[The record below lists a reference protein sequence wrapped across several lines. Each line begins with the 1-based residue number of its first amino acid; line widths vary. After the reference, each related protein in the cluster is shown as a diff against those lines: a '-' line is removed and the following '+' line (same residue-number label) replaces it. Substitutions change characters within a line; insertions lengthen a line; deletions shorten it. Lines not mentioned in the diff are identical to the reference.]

1 MSALSG
7 TVAPGGPQTIARYQ
21 MGQGRYAVE
30 RLRDNLLVQFAAV
43 SFVMLA
49 GIALVLAF
57 ALSGKIRSRAV
68 DDLVEEP
75 IRTSSGRLLE
85 AISSSDF
92 DAPMSGDRYDRFG
105 EFVQRYVLSDRT
117 PRVKLWSR
125 DGTIIY
131 SDDAEAVGTTYPGK
145 EDLAK
150 ALAGGT
156 PVKIVTPSGDSAP
169 GSGSPR
175 RLMEVYASVTLPGE
189 PGPIGV
195 LEIDQEYDPTGR
207 FISDLRRWVIAAVVG
222 GFAIIYGF
230 LVLVVWRGWKTI
242 K

>member
-1 MSALSG
+1 
-7 TVAPGGPQTIARYQ
+7 

-68 DDLVEEP
+68 DDLVEEA

-131 SDDAEAVGTTYPGK
+131 SDDAEAVGTTYP
-145 EDLAK
+145 AK
-150 ALAGGT
+150 RT
-156 PVKIVTPSGDSAP
+156 W
-169 GSGSPR
+169 
-175 RLMEVYASVTLPGE
+175 
-189 PGPIGV
+189 
-195 LEIDQEYDPTGR
+195 
-207 FISDLRRWVIAAVVG
+207 LRRW
-222 GFAIIYGF
+222 
-230 LVLVVWRGWKTI
+230 RGARQSR
-242 K
+242 